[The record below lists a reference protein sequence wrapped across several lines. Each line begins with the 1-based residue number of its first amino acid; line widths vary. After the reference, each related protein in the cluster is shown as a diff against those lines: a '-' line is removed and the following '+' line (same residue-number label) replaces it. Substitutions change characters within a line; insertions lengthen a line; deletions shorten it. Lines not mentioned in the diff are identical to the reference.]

1 MIDQQYDIGDN
12 VKHKVFGEGII
23 LNIDGWGDGAKLTIE
38 FSKKVSKMII
48 AKYVKPA

>member
-1 MIDQQYDIGDN
+1 MIDQLYDIGDK
-12 VKHKVFGEGII
+12 VKHKVFGKGII

-38 FSKKVSKMII
+38 FGKKVSKMII

>member
-1 MIDQQYDIGDN
+1 MIDQQYDIGDK

>member
-1 MIDQQYDIGDN
+1 MIDQLYDIGDK

-38 FSKKVSKMII
+38 FGKKVSRMII
-48 AKYVKPA
+48 AKYVKPD